1 MSSSDKSMTIPP
13 SGFFAS
19 KAWHFTILILLGVFW
34 GLSFSLA
41 RMSTEDAMH
50 PISINYWACVT
61 SAVGL
66 VVFCA
71 LTGRPIRK
79 EKAFLQLYFICGLL
93 GSVIP
98 GTLYFYAA
106 SQVSAGVLSITVAT
120 VPLTTFVGAAFFRIE
135 KPSLLRVLGVILG
148 ILSIA
153 LLVLPETSLPE
164 PSAAFWVFVM
174 VLAAGCYA
182 VENLVIAAKMP
193 PDADIMSVVCG
204 MFIASLLMLTPIV
217 WLTDAFV
224 MMPWPMTAPGWA
236 IIAMG
241 LITAIAY
248 GGFYYLVVISG
259 PVFASQCAYLVTL
272 AGVFWGIV
280 IYEESHSAWVWVS
293 LTVMI
298 LALVLVQPRAN
309 TISH

>member
-1 MSSSDKSMTIPP
+1 
-13 SGFFAS
+13 
-19 KAWHFTILILLGVFW
+19 
-34 GLSFSLA
+34 
-41 RMSTEDAMH
+41 
-50 PISINYWACVT
+50 
-61 SAVGL
+61 
-66 VVFCA
+66 
-71 LTGRPIRK
+71 
-79 EKAFLQLYFICGLL
+79 
-93 GSVIP
+93 
-98 GTLYFYAA
+98 
-106 SQVSAGVLSITVAT
+106 
-120 VPLTTFVGAAFFRIE
+120 
-135 KPSLLRVLGVILG
+135 
-148 ILSIA
+148 
-153 LLVLPETSLPE
+153 
-164 PSAAFWVFVM
+164 
-174 VLAAGCYA
+174 
-182 VENLVIAAKMP
+182 
-193 PDADIMSVVCG
+193 

-298 LALVLVQPRAN
+298 LALVLVHPRAN

>member
-1 MSSSDKSMTIPP
+1 MTIPP

-120 VPLTTFVGAAFFRIE
+120 VPLTTFVGAAFFPNR
-135 KPSLLRVLGVILG
+135 KAFFVARPGRDFGDPVHRLTGPS
-148 ILSIA
+148 
-153 LLVLPETSLPE
+153 
-164 PSAAFWVFVM
+164 
-174 VLAAGCYA
+174 
-182 VENLVIAAKMP
+182 
-193 PDADIMSVVCG
+193 
-204 MFIASLLMLTPIV
+204 
-217 WLTDAFV
+217 
-224 MMPWPMTAPGWA
+224 
-236 IIAMG
+236 
-241 LITAIAY
+241 
-248 GGFYYLVVISG
+248 
-259 PVFASQCAYLVTL
+259 
-272 AGVFWGIV
+272 
-280 IYEESHSAWVWVS
+280 
-293 LTVMI
+293 
-298 LALVLVQPRAN
+298 
-309 TISH
+309 